1 MTQRILHRTRTV
13 FGIAI
18 AALTLAITPVW
29 AQQGRITGKVIDE
42 DNKAGLQSARIQLV
56 GTVLFGTTQQ
66 DGRYTIAGVT
76 PGTYELRVFMVGYGT
91 QRQTVTVGAGQT
103 VTADFAMKAVPF
115 ALEEIVTTAT
125 GQQRKLELGHTIA
138 TLKVDTT
145 IALSPVK
152 DLTDV
157 LQGSTPGVTVL
168 PSSGATGS
176 GTRIRIRGA
185 NSVSLT
191 NEPLIFIDGAR
202 TDRGVS
208 SFSLSV
214 GGQAP
219 SRLNDLNPEEIESIE
234 IVKGPS
240 AATLYGTEA
249 ANGVIRIT
257 TKKGKAGAPRW
268 NSYIE
273 QGVLQD
279 VNVYPNNY
287 RAFGRTLTG
296 GVPGGAARTCL
307 LTSAAAKVCVQDSV
321 TTFNPLMNKVVT
333 PIMDGYRAQYGLGVN
348 GGTEAVRYYFSGE
361 YEKERGIYGLP
372 DAERARLLASRGG
385 STLPD
390 NVETP
395 NYLSKVNLR
404 SNINANVGSNA
415 DLQVNLGYTSSVLR
429 LPQNDNNVLGILPS
443 GYFGQASASDTA
455 GAGGWGFFKPGEI
468 FSMLRQQNI
477 ERFTGS
483 MTMNYRPYSW
493 LSARG
498 TLGYDI
504 NNRVDLGYDPT
515 GQVPAFGTTNLGQ
528 RTDNRA
534 QIKSYTADVGL
545 NANYKLIDRWT
556 GRTSVGAQFYKD
568 VFWFNSSQGQRL
580 APGSKDIDGA
590 ALQFASQTTTDTRNF
605 GAFIEQQVSLNDR
618 LFVTGAVR
626 MDDNS
631 SFGRDFKAIFFPK
644 ASVSWLLSEEPFFP
658 KGSVL
663 NLLRLRAA
671 YGQSGLQPGSL
682 DALTYYSP
690 TSAAVSGSS
699 SSAVTFGG
707 LGRTDLKP
715 ERSTEFETGLD
726 MNFFSDRLSFELTY
740 YKKHSQDAL
749 IARVLPPSG
758 GVATSQ
764 LQNLGSVSNQG
775 FEATVLAQILQQRDF
790 SWEVNLSGSLLKNE
804 LTSLGAG
811 IPPIVFGSQRH
822 VPGYPLGGYWD
833 RPISSYKDANG
844 DGILELSEI
853 VVGDTAVFLGNLLP
867 TRTASLTNTFGLFR
881 QRLRVSA
888 RLDYAGG
895 NKQFNNTEVFR
906 CTATGNNCRAMMD
919 PKTPLDLQARAVVRR
934 FSPSFSNAGFIED
947 ADFLKLRE
955 VSVSYTAPVKWV
967 RWMGGKSLVIT
978 AAGRNLATITNY
990 TGIDPE
996 LNGVAQA
1003 SFTTQDFLTQPPVRS
1018 FLFRFNV
1025 GF

>member
-1 MTQRILHRTRTV
+1 M
-13 FGIAI
+13 
-18 AALTLAITPVW
+18 
-29 AQQGRITGKVIDE
+29 IDGG
-42 DNKAGLQSARIQLV
+42 NKAGLQSARLQLV

-66 DGRYTIAGVT
+66 DGRYTIAGVA
-76 PGTYELRVFMVGYGT
+76 PGTYDLRVFMVGYAT
-91 QRQTVTVGAGQT
+91 ERQTVTVGAGQT
-103 VTADFAMKAVPF
+103 VTVDFAMKAVPF

-125 GQQRKLELGHTIA
+125 GQQRKLELGHTI
-138 TLKVDTT
+138 THLKVDTL
-145 IALSPVK
+145 IAVAPVK

-157 LQGSTPGVTVL
+157 LQGAAAGVTVL
-168 PSSGATGS
+168 PSSGTTGT

-202 TDRGVS
+202 TDRGTS
-208 SFSLSV
+208 SFSLGV
-214 GGQAP
+214 GGQSP

-268 NSYIE
+268 NAYLE

-279 VNVYPNNY
+279 VNTYPNNY
-287 RAFGRTLTG
+287 RAFGRTLTPAG
-296 GVPGGAARTCL
+296 PGGPARTCN
-307 LTSAAAKVCVQDSV
+307 LTSAAAKVCVQDSL

-348 GGTEAVRYYFSGE
+348 GGTEAIRYYISGE
-361 YEKERGIYGLP
+361 YQKERGVYGLP
-372 DAERARLLASRGG
+372 DAEQARLLASRGG
-385 STLPD
+385 TSLPD

-395 NYLSKVNLR
+395 NYLTQVSLR
-404 SNINANVGSNA
+404 TNVNANVASNA
-415 DLQVNLGYTSSVLR
+415 DLQVNVGYVSSVLR

-455 GAGGWGFFKPGEI
+455 GAGGWGFFRPGEI
-468 FSMLRQQNI
+468 FSMLRQQNV

-483 MTMNYRPYSW
+483 LTMNYRPYSW

-534 QIKSYTADVGL
+534 QIKSYTADFGV
-545 NANYKLIDRWT
+545 NANYKLMTRL
-556 GRTSVGAQFYKD
+556 GSRTSVGAQFYKD
-568 VFWFNSSQGQRL
+568 VFWFNSAQGQRL

-590 ALQFASQTTTDTRNF
+590 ALQFASQTTTDTRNV
-605 GAFIEQQVSLNDR
+605 GAYVEQQFSVNDR

-631 SFGRDFKAIFFPK
+631 SFGRDFQAIFFPK

-682 DALTYYSP
+682 DALTYLSP
-690 TSAAVSGSS
+690 TTAAVAGAS

-707 LGRTDLKP
+707 LGRSDLKP
-715 ERSTEFETGLD
+715 ERSTEFETGMD

-740 YKKHSQDAL
+740 YKKHSEDAL

-775 FEATVLAQILQQRDF
+775 FEATVLAQILQERQF
-790 SWEVNLSGSLLKNE
+790 SWEVSLTGALLKNR

-822 VPGYPLGGYWD
+822 VPGYPLGGFWD
-833 RPISSYKDANG
+833 RPIVSYKDANS

-853 VVGDTAVFLGNLLP
+853 TVGDTAVFLGAVLP

-888 RLDYAGG
+888 RLDYSGG

-919 PKTPLDLQARAVVRR
+919 AKTPLDQQARAVVRR
-934 FSPSFSNAGFIED
+934 FSPSFSNAGFIEN

-955 VSVSYTAPVKWV
+955 VSLSYTAPVSWV
-967 RWMGGKSLVIT
+967 RWLGGKSLVIT

-996 LNGVAQA
+996 LNGVAQ
-1003 SFTTQDFLTQPPVRS
+1003 SNFTTQDFLTQPPVRS
-1018 FLFRFNV
+1018 FIFRFNV